1 MVAVIPVTIIFRTLK
16 QGYSVRKGKEM
27 LNHQLFIDDLK
38 LCGSN
43 DNEID
48 SLVKVIKIVRGDNG
62 LQFGFEKFTVLKMKR
77 GKDGGRIQVS

>member
-1 MVAVIPVTIIFRTLK
+1 M
-16 QGYSVRKGKEM
+16 
-27 LNHQLFIDDLK
+27 DDLK

>member
-1 MVAVIPVTIIFRTLK
+1 M
-16 QGYSVRKGKEM
+16 
-27 LNHQLFIDDLK
+27 DDLK

-77 GKDGGRIQVS
+77 GKDGGRIQVSWNSTEGWYLTREDERRGAKEVI